1 MLDRQSPPGPPSDD
15 GSGAGG
21 DDPSDEPNDTA
32 VRFVVEDAEEALE
45 EGDRPIAGPLRSA
58 LANRQF
64 RIVFTG
70 SVLSNVGTWMQNVVL
85 AAFAYE
91 LTGSASFVG
100 LITFATLGPLLLLS
114 LVGGALADTFDRR
127 KVIIVMAIEQMAFS
141 VALAVIATQ
150 PDPST
155 AGLFLAALMVGV
167 GNALQAP
174 TFASLLPNLVPRRDL
189 SGAVALNS
197 ANMNISRIIGPAI
210 GGVLYA
216 TVGAQWVFLINAATY
231 LFIVVAMTRVRVPRV
246 TRSPSEPTGLR
257 RVLGGFVVAR
267 RDPVVGKAIITVALF
282 SFFSLTFLT
291 QMPVLASRSFG
302 IDPKS
307 AAYGVLYALF
317 GVGALAGA
325 LSIGSVFASKSLERV
340 LRIALAGFAV
350 LLAVYGLSRQPAMA
364 YVVGL
369 ALGFCYFAAITS
381 LSTVLQRRL
390 DDRVRGRVLAVWMMA
405 FGGTVPIGG
414 LVAGWV
420 VERTDVT
427 VIVLIGAAMAGFL
440 AWYADLRPP
449 AGDPGPVVS

>member
-1 MLDRQSPPGPPSDD
+1 MLDRTGPPGPPGDETGPEGPGPD
-15 GSGAGG
+15 
-21 DDPSDEPNDTA
+21 DDPA
-32 VRFVVEDAEEALE
+32 VHFVVEDAEDALE
-45 EGDRPIAGPLRSA
+45 EGDRTISGPIRST
-58 LANRQF
+58 LGNRQF

-114 LVGGALADTFDRR
+114 LVGGALADSFDRR
-127 KVIIVMAIEQMAFS
+127 KVIVVMAVEQMAFS
-141 VALAVIATQ
+141 VVLALIAGQ
-150 PDPST
+150 SDPSRV
-155 AGLFLAALMVGV
+155 GLFLAALMVGV

-189 SGAVALNS
+189 SGAISLNS
-197 ANMNISRIIGPAI
+197 ANMNISRIVGPAI

-216 TVGAQWVFLINAATY
+216 SVGAEWVFLFNAATY
-231 LFIVVAMTRVRVPRV
+231 LFIVFAMSRVHVPRV
-246 TRSPSEPTGLR
+246 VTSSDEPKGLR

-267 RDPVVGKAIITVALF
+267 RDPVVGRAVVSVALF

-291 QMPVLASRSFG
+291 QMPVLASANFG
-302 IDPKS
+302 INPKS
-307 AAYGVLYALF
+307 TAYGVLYAVF

-325 LSIGSVFASKSLERV
+325 LSIGSVFADRSLEKV
-340 LRIALAGFAV
+340 LRVSLACFAV
-350 LLAVYGLSRQPAMA
+350 LLAAYGLVRQPALA
-364 YVVGL
+364 YPVGL
-369 ALGFCYFAAITS
+369 VLGFFYFAAITS
-381 LSTVLQRRL
+381 LSTVLQKRL

-414 LVAGWV
+414 LIAGWV

-427 VIVLIGAAMAGFL
+427 VIVLIGAAVAGFL
-440 AWYADLRPP
+440 AWFADLRPP
-449 AGDPGPVVS
+449 ADDPGPVIG